1 MKRLSFLPITLLL
14 LLTSTPLF
22 AQQSDTVR
30 VCTYN
35 VLRFGGNAHD
45 RLDELRMILNAVR
58 PEILL
63 VQEIAGPEGYAL
75 FNDSVALAL
84 DLPLDGVSFRGEDQD
99 GYSAIF
105 IDRSQFGIIIERELV
120 DSPRIMVRA
129 RLYHYPSND
138 TIEVWTGHWKAGE
151 ASADEELRRLSAE
164 RLVTAMSDPIIPDQ
178 LGVAS
183 NIVLGADLNVYASDE
198 SAYALLTGAGPG
210 HLVDPIGRPG
220 DWHNDSA
227 FADIHTQ
234 SPRVRQFGGGIVGGI
249 DDRFDQVLVSPPLLD
264 NYLPGSYTT
273 FGNDGLHFNDSIN
286 ALPNLAVG
294 TVMAQALHDASDH
307 LPVYLDLVFPNVVT
321 DVHET
326 APLLRL
332 DLVDQRSR

>member
-14 LLTSTPLF
+14 LLTSTPLV
-22 AQQSDTVR
+22 AQQTDTVR

-35 VLRFGGNAHD
+35 VLRFGGNAFD

-75 FNDSVALAL
+75 FNDSVARAL

-105 IDRSQFGIIIERELV
+105 IDRSQFGTIIERELV
-120 DSPRIMVRA
+120 DSPRIMVQA
-129 RLYHYPSND
+129 RLYHYSSND

-151 ASADEELRRLSAE
+151 SSDDRELRRLSAE
-164 RLVTAMSDPIIPDQ
+164 RLISAMNEPIVPDQ
-178 LGVAS
+178 LGIAS
-183 NIVLGADLNVYASDE
+183 NVVLGADLNVYKSDE
-198 SAYALLTGAGPG
+198 SAYA
-210 HLVDPIGRPG
+210 HLIGSGRLIDPIDRPG
-220 DWHNDSA
+220 DWHDDIA
-227 FADIHTQ
+227 FSDIHTQ
-234 SPRVRQFGGGIVGGI
+234 SPRVRPFGGGIVGGI
-249 DDRFDQVLVSPPLLD
+249 DDRFDQVLISPQLVD

-294 TVMAQALHDASDH
+294 PVMAQALHDASDH
-307 LPVYLDLVFPNVVT
+307 LPVYLDLLFPRVTT
-321 DVHET
+321 DVRDT
-326 APLLRL
+326 VPAFRL
-332 DLVDQRSR
+332 DLVDRISR